1 MGRHSTKARRRRSWI
16 FAGAAVAVLVLAL
29 GVAWYQDALD
39 TILPPNAWARHC
51 TPTQLSVIA
60 DTTIA
65 PALTKSAATFDAVTP
80 CVKTTVRAQ
89 NSADT
94 AALLAVGGDAKA
106 DVWVPDSP
114 AWESRIQVMA
124 WSLIRPAPE
133 MQFGA
138 AIATTPLVFAAPV
151 RETAALANTKLDW
164 NSVADGS
171 VNALLPEPAQNGPS
185 LAALAAIKQSLSSSD
200 QLAFSRA
207 MIALGKNIPSSDAA
221 AFADAQN
228 AQNTS
233 GSTVAIT
240 TEQAVVAQN
249 AASPSSQFFAVYP
262 NSGTVSVSY
271 PFVRLDASTAD
282 ASTAA
287 DSTSA
292 DSTRGRLVS
301 ALEHQFASNSKPFAR
316 AGFRTASGAGDFSAT
331 GVVAAAP
338 KAEPALDGGA
348 QVGILQSWSSITV
361 RSRMLVVIDVS
372 GSMLDDAGG
381 GLTRIGVFQQAAPGV
396 VSMFSPQSE
405 LGIWEFSTNQV
416 GTQPWKPLSPVAPI
430 GDPAHAADI
439 ANIIAT
445 LPSQVQGDTGLY
457 DTTLAAVKQMQATY
471 DPKMINSVLVITDG
485 VNDDPGGLAL
495 PSLLTQLK
503 ATHSADKPVPVI
515 MVGLG
520 PEIDLGVMSQIAAAT
535 VGSAYS
541 AMKPQDLGNVLVDA
555 LSQRTCRPYCS

>member
-1 MGRHSTKARRRRSWI
+1 MGRHSTKARRRRSWM
-16 FAGAAVAVLVLAL
+16 FAGAAIAVLVLAL

-39 TILPPNAWARHC
+39 VILPPNAWARHC
-51 TPTQLSVIA
+51 TPTQLTVIA
-60 DTTIA
+60 DSTIA

-94 AALLAVGGDAKA
+94 ASLLAVGGDAKA

-114 AWESRIQVMA
+114 AWERRIQVMA

-138 AIATTPLVFAAPV
+138 PIATTPLVFAAPV

-164 NSVADGS
+164 SSVADGS
-171 VNALLPEPAQNGPS
+171 VTALLPEPAQNGPS

-207 MIALGKNIPSSDAA
+207 MIALGKNIPNSDAA

-228 AQNTS
+228 AQNT
-233 GSTVAIT
+233 
-240 TEQAVVAQN
+240 
-249 AASPSSQFFAVYP
+249 P
-262 NSGTVSVSY
+262 
-271 PFVRLDASTAD
+271 VRLDA
-282 ASTAA
+282 
-287 DSTSA
+287 STSA

-301 ALEHQFASNSKPFAR
+301 ALEKQFASNTKPFAR
-316 AGFRTASGAGDFSAT
+316 AGFRTASGAGNFAAT

-372 GSMLDDAGG
+372 GSMLDDAGS
-381 GLTRIGVFQQAAPGV
+381 GLTRIGVFQKAAPGV

-416 GTQPWKPLSPVAPI
+416 GTQPWKSLTPVAPI

-439 ANIIAT
+439 ANIIAA
-445 LPSQVQGDTGLY
+445 LPSQVHGDTGLY

-485 VNDDPGGLAL
+485 VNDDPGGLTL
-495 PSLLTQLK
+495 PSLLSQLK